1 MGRLIGYARVSRAVQ
16 NLDLQRDA
24 LRKAGCERI
33 FEDDGVSGSKTSRPQ
48 LDKALAALK
57 PGDTLVVWR
66 LDRFGRSLTHL
77 VNAITDLGKRGIAF
91 RSLHDPIDTTNASG
105 RLVLHML
112 AALAEFER
120 SLLVERTQ
128 AGLEAAKRRG
138 KKLGRR
144 FALTP
149 PQVTSIRTMVAEG
162 KPVAEIA
169 ELLRLHKRTVY
180 RYLERRIP

>member
-1 MGRLIGYARVSRAVQ
+1 MLIGYARVSRAAQ
-16 NLDLQRDA
+16 NLDLQLVA

-33 FEDDGVSGSKTSRPQ
+33 FKDNGVSGSKASRPE
-48 LDKALAALK
+48 LDKALAALQ

-77 VNAITDLGKRGIAF
+77 ITTITELGKRGIAF

-138 KKLGRR
+138 KKLGPK
-144 FALTP
+144 FKLKP
-149 PQVTSIRTMVAEG
+149 PQITSIKTMVAEG

-169 ELLRLHKRTVY
+169 ELLGLHRRTIY
-180 RYLERRIP
+180 RYLKDR